1 MDVSESVLRLI
12 IESAKER
19 CQALALQLDK
29 ADEKQYPSPG
39 PAALLNTI
47 RRINRAVEEKLN
59 QLETDS
65 ELFSILTSKQAHQHV
80 NRWSQLLPYLH
91 ELLGLLDGAEIQ
103 NTPSPFVPS
112 LRTLVQK
119 YLPNAELVLASKTS
133 LNYSFL
139 NISQDLRKLLVH
151 IQLIDAAEELPEY
164 FVIITFPRVEA
175 ENILLHCVIAHE
187 IGHGLYKKHGVSEKL
202 LPLIEIDKAKIA
214 EIAQA
219 IYQAEASAAINTS
232 KTSKNSGQGT
242 LYPNENDLRAQIA
255 LFANNTI
262 TNWLEELGSDAIGFA
277 LFGPAYLFALIQLVV
292 SFQLIHNASPSHPPN
307 SLRVRLL
314 LTMLGSFG
322 KTNASLEIFED
333 LPIGLQQF
341 AENWKSNCDPLDLPE
356 PIWVVIVNAVLGAID
371 AMGKIAIEVIGKSV
385 YVNDQILTINPLRE
399 LVVAGIPPNE
409 LIDVKNESFTYPGM
423 IHILNAGWQVLL
435 SDMENFARTFGKD
448 YKSNKVESKA
458 MLNRLILKAV
468 ELDNIRLI
476 CTGS

>member
-39 PAALLNTI
+39 PAALLRTI
-47 RRINRAVEEKLN
+47 RRINRSVEQKLN
-59 QLETDS
+59 ELENDA
-65 ELFSILTSKQAHQHV
+65 ELFSVLTSRQAHQHV

-112 LRTLVQK
+112 LRTLVQT

-151 IQLIDAAEELPEY
+151 IQLTEAAEELPEY

-175 ENILLHCVIAHE
+175 ENVLLHCVIAHE

-202 LPLIEIDKAKIA
+202 LPLIEIDKDKIA

-219 IYQAEASAAINTS
+219 IYQAELSAATTTS
-232 KTSKNSGQGT
+232 KSAGQGI
-242 LYPNENDLRAQIA
+242 LYPNENDLRAQIT

-262 TNWLEELGSDAIGFA
+262 TNGS
-277 LFGPAYLFALIQLVV
+277 
-292 SFQLIHNASPSHPPN
+292 
-307 SLRVRLL
+307 
-314 LTMLGSFG
+314 
-322 KTNASLEIFED
+322 
-333 LPIGLQQF
+333 
-341 AENWKSNCDPLDLPE
+341 
-356 PIWVVIVNAVLGAID
+356 
-371 AMGKIAIEVIGKSV
+371 
-385 YVNDQILTINPLRE
+385 
-399 LVVAGIPPNE
+399 
-409 LIDVKNESFTYPGM
+409 KN
-423 IHILNAGWQVLL
+423 
-435 SDMENFARTFGKD
+435 
-448 YKSNKVESKA
+448 
-458 MLNRLILKAV
+458 
-468 ELDNIRLI
+468 
-476 CTGS
+476 